1 MGWVCQVGGFD
12 VHSKLNYTIKNKKC
26 YVYKIFTI
34 LSEQTYVVGCHLL
47 LLVGKKVISV
57 MNLS

>member
-34 LSEQTYVVGCHLL
+34 LSEQNICGGLSL
-47 LLVGKKVISV
+47 AVIGR
-57 MNLS
+57 